1 MLEENRLQ
9 WYVLTAIGG
18 QEESIAQALREKMVN
33 FGYQSKV
40 KEFKVFTKK
49 LVQVDTFD
57 KNDPQMPNNLK
68 NTKTIEW
75 KTLSNGRYQR
85 TKTKIVNRFPGYIFV
100 HCDLDDDIWYAIRNT
115 IGVLGFVG
123 STGKNTKP
131 IPCATIEYER
141 LLSEAATTEYAKKIE
156 MLNNVENDVVKKTI
170 KDKNEKQPDTSLV
183 APAKVGQ
190 DVILT
195 SGTFAGTVVKVI
207 QVNNDKHTLKVE
219 VNFLGRVNYFDV
231 AFADVKLAK

>member
-1 MLEENRLQ
+1 MLEENRFQ

-40 KEFKVFTKK
+40 KEFKVFIKK
-49 LVQVDTFD
+49 IVQVDIFN

-131 IPCATIEYER
+131 IPCSTNEYER

-156 MLNNVENDVVKKTI
+156 ILNNEKNSTSDHSSKN
-170 KDKNEKQPDTSLV
+170 KNEKQQSNTLV
-183 APAKVGQ
+183 SPAKVGQ

-195 SGTFAGTVVKVI
+195 SGSFSGTVVKVI
-207 QVNNDKHTLKVE
+207 QINNDKQTLKVE

-231 AFADVKLAK
+231 AFSDVKLAK